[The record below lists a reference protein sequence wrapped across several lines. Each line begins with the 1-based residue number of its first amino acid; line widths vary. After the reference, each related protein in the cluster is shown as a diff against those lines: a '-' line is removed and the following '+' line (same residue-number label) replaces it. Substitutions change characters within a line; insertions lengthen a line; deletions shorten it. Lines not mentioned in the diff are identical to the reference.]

1 MASEQ
6 NVMALRK
13 RRATIKALCT
23 RTATYVHAV
32 TSVTP
37 SVRAQLTERKA
48 KLEDYWRDYD
58 AVQSE
63 LESLDEGEANDRACF
78 EDSYYTLCGKIIEI
92 LSPSESPTPSL
103 TSPSPLASGLSN
115 ASDSRANIRLPKLDL
130 SKFTGKYEE
139 WFSFFDGFHSIIHTN
154 ASISNVE
161 KLQYLRG
168 CLSGEASDV
177 ISSLEISELNYDVA
191 WRLLK
196 DRYNN
201 KRVIIQTHVK
211 AIIELP
217 PMSKEIA
224 ITSREWQT
232 SLTGT
237 DPPTLKQLLDFI
249 SHKCQVLE
257 ATGKSSIGTNSKAN
271 FKHQSSCHAAVKY
284 KCSYCNAVASV
295 NNSQGIPVEC
305 RVLLDSGSQAN
316 FISRKLLNI
325 LGLKPQNQSVS
336 ISGVN
341 GSVTNSSQVV
351 NLRIHSLINSYYAD
365 ISCIV
370 TDQVTN
376 KLPAYNLK
384 RDNFDI
390 PRNLKLADPNFHKAA
405 DIDILLGAEFFWELM
420 CVGQIK
426 ALHKHPTLQKTR
438 LGWILA
444 GRLNNSSAS
453 TKRVQAL
460 HAIVSNAE
468 LHEQLGHFWQQEE
481 VTNKSVFLNAEESYC
496 EQQFLKTV
504 SRTPQGQ
511 FVVQL
516 PLRENMVNRLGDSRE
531 VALKRLLNLEKR
543 LSRDPLLRERYEH
556 FLREYESMNH
566 MMEID
571 VPPSEDST
579 PFYLPHHGVYKNS
592 DNLAKL
598 RVVFDASC
606 KSSSGLSLND
616 VLIVGP
622 VVQQDLAS
630 ILMRFRTFA
639 YVFTA
644 DIVKM
649 YRQILVAPSQTHLQR
664 ILWRDNADSSVKTYE
679 LITVTYG
686 TSSASYLAT
695 RCLKHLAELFRTDF
709 PVGSKHVERDFY
721 VDDILTG
728 ADTIEDAKR
737 IRDEIVQLLRLGAFQ
752 FSKWASNC
760 PLLLENVDNPHLNTV
775 AITNST
781 DSRILGIQWDQ
792 ARDVLQFSY
801 KTQDYSSIVNKRGIL
816 SEVAKLFDPLGLL
829 GPMITSAKLILQEFW
844 QAGVEWDETVPQ
856 HLHSR
861 WMAFKQ
867 GLSKLSQIQVHR
879 RVKFATDPQSVQIHG
894 FCDASQRAYGACF
907 YVRTGEGAGNYRIE
921 LLCSKSRV
929 APLKTIT
936 LSKLELCA
944 AVLLAQLLNKIS
956 ESFELSSS
964 QIFLWSDSTIALNW
978 IASPSRQWSVFVSNR
993 PTSYRADSTPET
1005 YQAQPCGGEALRFYN
1020 AMKTTGQVASF
1031 PTRTTFQKGE
1041 QHQPQPSCSPQ

>member
-1 MASEQ
+1 
-6 NVMALRK
+6 
-13 RRATIKALCT
+13 
-23 RTATYVHAV
+23 
-32 TSVTP
+32 
-37 SVRAQLTERKA
+37 
-48 KLEDYWRDYD
+48 
-58 AVQSE
+58 
-63 LESLDEGEANDRACF
+63 
-78 EDSYYTLCGKIIEI
+78 
-92 LSPSESPTPSL
+92 
-103 TSPSPLASGLSN
+103 
-115 ASDSRANIRLPKLDL
+115 
-130 SKFTGKYEE
+130 
-139 WFSFFDGFHSIIHTN
+139 
-154 ASISNVE
+154 
-161 KLQYLRG
+161 
-168 CLSGEASDV
+168 
-177 ISSLEISELNYDVA
+177 
-191 WRLLK
+191 
-196 DRYNN
+196 
-201 KRVIIQTHVK
+201 
-211 AIIELP
+211 
-217 PMSKEIA
+217 MSKEIA
-224 ITSREWQT
+224 SELRSISDGATKHIHALQALKRPITHWDDLLTCILSSKLDAVTSREWQT

-271 FKHQSSCHAAVKY
+271 LKHQSSCHAAVKY
-284 KCSYCNAVASV
+284 KCSYCNGEHSIYRCKNFLALPIPRRIAEVRKRKLCGNCLRSTSHAANQCASGTCKTCAAKHNSLLHLSSSSEPRDLSSNKKNEVDKSKTSSVTVTHASNLSNDNHIMLSTAVASV

-305 RVLLDSGSQAN
+305 RVLLDCGSQAN

-370 TDQVTN
+370 TDQVTS

-426 ALHKHPTLQKTR
+426 ASHKHPTLQKTR

-460 HAIVSNAE
+460 HAVVSNAE

-481 VTNKSVFLNAEESYC
+481 VTNKSVSLTAEESYC

-531 VALKRLLNLEKR
+531 VALKRLLNLEKC

-556 FLREYESMNH
+556 FLREYESLNH

-592 DNLAKL
+592 DNSAKL

-728 ADTIEDAKR
+728 ADTIENAKR
-737 IRDEIVQLLRLGAFQ
+737 IRDEVVQLLRLGAFQ
-752 FSKWASNC
+752 LSKWASNC

-829 GPMITSAKLILQEFW
+829 GPMITNAKLILQELW

-861 WMAFKQ
+861 WMAF
-867 GLSKLSQIQVHR
+867 
-879 RVKFATDPQSVQIHG
+879 
-894 FCDASQRAYGACF
+894 RAY
-907 YVRTGEGAGNYRIE
+907 
-921 LLCSKSRV
+921 
-929 APLKTIT
+929 
-936 LSKLELCA
+936 
-944 AVLLAQLLNKIS
+944 
-956 ESFELSSS
+956 
-964 QIFLWSDSTIALNW
+964 
-978 IASPSRQWSVFVSNR
+978 PS
-993 PTSYRADSTPET
+993 
-1005 YQAQPCGGEALRFYN
+1005 
-1020 AMKTTGQVASF
+1020 
-1031 PTRTTFQKGE
+1031 
-1041 QHQPQPSCSPQ
+1041 

>member
-1 MASEQ
+1 M
-6 NVMALRK
+6 
-13 RRATIKALCT
+13 
-23 RTATYVHAV
+23 
-32 TSVTP
+32 
-37 SVRAQLTERKA
+37 
-48 KLEDYWRDYD
+48 
-58 AVQSE
+58 
-63 LESLDEGEANDRACF
+63 
-78 EDSYYTLCGKIIEI
+78 
-92 LSPSESPTPSL
+92 LST
-103 TSPSPLASGLSN
+103 
-115 ASDSRANIRLPKLDL
+115 
-130 SKFTGKYEE
+130 
-139 WFSFFDGFHSIIHTN
+139 
-154 ASISNVE
+154 
-161 KLQYLRG
+161 
-168 CLSGEASDV
+168 
-177 ISSLEISELNYDVA
+177 
-191 WRLLK
+191 
-196 DRYNN
+196 
-201 KRVIIQTHVK
+201 
-211 AIIELP
+211 
-217 PMSKEIA
+217 
-224 ITSREWQT
+224 
-232 SLTGT
+232 
-237 DPPTLKQLLDFI
+237 
-249 SHKCQVLE
+249 
-257 ATGKSSIGTNSKAN
+257 
-271 FKHQSSCHAAVKY
+271 
-284 KCSYCNAVASV
+284 AVASV
-295 NNSQGIPVEC
+295 NNSQDIPVEC
-305 RVLLDSGSQAN
+305 RVLLDCGSQAN

-370 TDQVTN
+370 TDQVTS

-426 ALHKHPTLQKTR
+426 ASHKHPTLQKTR

-444 GRLNNSSAS
+444 GRLNNSSAL

-481 VTNKSVFLNAEESYC
+481 VTNKSVSLTAEESYC

-516 PLRENMVNRLGDSRE
+516 PLRENMVHRLGDSRE

-556 FLREYESMNH
+556 FLREYESLNH

-592 DNLAKL
+592 DNSAKL

-752 FSKWASNC
+752 LSKWASNC
-760 PLLLENVDNPHLNTV
+760 SLLLENVDNPHLNTV

-829 GPMITSAKLILQEFW
+829 GPMITSAKLILQELW

-907 YVRTGEGAGNYRIE
+907 YVRTGKGAGNYRIE

-936 LSKLELCA
+936 LPKLELCA
-944 AVLLAQLLNKIS
+944 AVLLAQLLKKIS

-964 QIFLWSDSTIALNW
+964 QIFLWSDSTIALN
-978 IASPSRQWSVFVSNR
+978 
-993 PTSYRADSTPET
+993 
-1005 YQAQPCGGEALRFYN
+1005 
-1020 AMKTTGQVASF
+1020 
-1031 PTRTTFQKGE
+1031 
-1041 QHQPQPSCSPQ
+1041 